1 VSRGESS
8 PLIAIVGPTGVGKT
22 KLAVTLGGK
31 VGGEIVSADSRQTYK
46 GTDIGTDK
54 PTVEQRES
62 VPHHLVD
69 IVAPDEQFTL
79 AQYQELAYQAIEDI
93 LSRNKVPFLVGGTGL
108 YVRAVL
114 EGFVIPRVEPCLALR
129 EELLQRA
136 QRDGEQV
143 LHARLREVDPEAAA
157 NIDPRNV
164 RRVIRALEVYE
175 RTKEPIS
182 RLQKRTPPPYHILR
196 IGLTMDRERL
206 YHRIDERVD
215 RMVERG
221 LLAEVQG
228 LVAQGYDY
236 DLPAMSGLGYRQ
248 IGMYL
253 RGEVDLP
260 TAIRKIKSETHRFV
274 RQQYKWFRLDDETI
288 QWFDM
293 GDDPYEEIEIM
304 IVDFLGAVDSFSRS
318 PRGRAFSSDNPGL
331 LGEGR

>member
-1 VSRGESS
+1 
-8 PLIAIVGPTGVGKT
+8 LIAIVGPTGVGKT
-22 KLAVTLGGK
+22 KVAAALGANL
-31 VGGEIVSADSRQTYK
+31 GGEIVSADSRQTYK

-62 VPHHLVD
+62 VPHHLIDV
-69 IVAPDEQFTL
+69 VAPDEEFTL
-79 AQYQELAYQAIEDI
+79 AQYQKSAYQAIEDI

-108 YVRAVL
+108 YVKAVL

-129 EELLQRA
+129 EELLQQA

-164 RRVIRALEVYE
+164 RRVIRALEVFE
-175 RTKEPIS
+175 ALGRPIS
-182 RLQKRTPPPYHILR
+182 DLQDREPPPYRVLK
-196 IGLTMDRERL
+196 IGLTMDRDEL
-206 YHRIDERVD
+206 YRRIDERVD
-215 RMVERG
+215 GMMRSG
-221 LLAEVQG
+221 LLAEVQS

-248 IGMYL
+248 IGMCL

-288 QWFDM
+288 RWFDM
-293 GDDPYEEIEIM
+293 GEEPFDEIEST
-304 IVDFLGAVDSFSRS
+304 VVAFL
-318 PRGRAFSSDNPGL
+318 N
-331 LGEGR
+331 E

>member
-1 VSRGESS
+1 
-8 PLIAIVGPTGVGKT
+8 VGKT
-22 KLAVTLGGK
+22 KLAVTLGAK

-62 VPHHLVD
+62 VPHHLIDV
-69 IVAPDEQFTL
+69 VAPDEEFTL
-79 AQYQELAYQAIEDI
+79 AQYQKSAYQAIEDI

-108 YVRAVL
+108 YVKAVL

-129 EELLQRA
+129 EELLQQA

-164 RRVIRALEVYE
+164 RRVIRALEVFE
-175 RTKEPIS
+175 ALGRPIS
-182 RLQKRTPPPYHILR
+182 DLQDREPPPYRVLK
-196 IGLTMDRERL
+196 IGLTMDRDEL
-206 YHRIDERVD
+206 YRRIDERVD
-215 RMVERG
+215 GMMRSG
-221 LLAEVQG
+221 LLAEVQS

-248 IGMYL
+248 IGMCL

-288 QWFDM
+288 RWFDM
-293 GDDPYEEIEIM
+293 GEDPFDEIEST
-304 IVDFLGAVDSFSRS
+304 VVAFL
-318 PRGRAFSSDNPGL
+318 N
-331 LGEGR
+331 E

>member
-1 VSRGESS
+1 MQSRSEVSRGESS

-22 KLAVTLGGK
+22 NVALALGSKL
-31 VGGEIVSADSRQTYK
+31 GGEIVSADSRQTYK
-46 GTDIGTDK
+46 GMDIGTDK

-108 YVRAVL
+108 YVKAVL

-164 RRVIRALEVYE
+164 RRVIRALEVFE
-175 RTKEPIS
+175 ALGRPIS
-182 RLQKRTPPPYHILR
+182 DLQDREPPPYRVLK
-196 IGLTMDRERL
+196 IGLTMDRDEL
-206 YHRIDERVD
+206 YRRIDERVD
-215 RMVERG
+215 GMMRSG

-253 RGEVDLP
+253 RGEMDLP
-260 TAIRKIKSETHRFV
+260 TAIGKIKSETHRFV

-288 QWFDM
+288 RWFDV
-293 GDDPYEEIEIM
+293 GEEPLDEIEST
-304 IVDFLGAVDSFSRS
+304 VVAFL
-318 PRGRAFSSDNPGL
+318 N
-331 LGEGR
+331 E